1 MDTAFYNDI
10 LWRWVIPPAA
20 LLVAAIVGWTAS
32 RLLRSLLLTATR
44 HSAARWDD
52 EVVDRLL
59 DPLTVALTIAASLA
73 LLPFLQLDAG
83 LAIDIRR
90 VARVVLLTDFF
101 WAVWRIVDVTRLL
114 ALRSPWAV
122 RVPASRALVPL
133 GARAA
138 KVILLAIAIIAAL
151 SVFGYPVA
159 SLVAGLGIGGLAL
172 ALAAQ
177 KTVENLF
184 GAFSIG
190 VDQPFREGD
199 FVKIEEFVGTV
210 EAIGL
215 RSTRFRTLDRTIIT
229 IPNGKLAD
237 MRLESFTERDRLR
250 LATVIGLVYETTAAQ
265 LRAALAGFEAVLRA
279 HPKIWPD
286 AVVVRFREFAASSLD
301 IEIMAWFQTTDWGE
315 FQAIRQ
321 EILLQFMDVVER
333 AGSSFAFPT
342 QTVHLASAAAAAP
355 AAATARG

>member
-1 MDTAFYNDI
+1 MNADLYNDI
-10 LWRWVIPPAA
+10 LWRWLVPLLTLAVAA
-20 LLVAAIVGWTAS
+20 LVGWAAS
-32 RLLRSLLLTATR
+32 RLLRVALLTASK
-44 HSAARWDD
+44 HSRARWDD
-52 EVVDRLL
+52 EVVNRLL
-59 DPLTVALTIAASLA
+59 DPLTLAFTVAAALV
-73 LLPFLQLDAG
+73 LLPFLRLDAG
-83 LAIDIRR
+83 LATDIRR
-90 VARVVLLTDFF
+90 IARVVLLTDFF

-114 ALRSPWAV
+114 ALRSPWAA

-138 KVILLAIAIIAAL
+138 KAVLLAIAIIAAL

-199 FVKIEEFVGTV
+199 FVKIEDFVGTV

-237 MRLESFTERDRLR
+237 MRLESFSERDRLR

-265 LRAALAGFEAVLRA
+265 LRTALAGFEAALRN
-279 HPKIWPD
+279 HPRIWPD
-286 AVVVRFREFAASSLD
+286 AVVVRFSELAASSLD
-301 IEIMAWFQTTDWGE
+301 IEIMAWFQTTDWSE

-321 EILLQFMDVVER
+321 DILLQFMDVVER

-342 QTVHLASAAAAAP
+342 QTVHLAKRETQSP
-355 AAATARG
+355 R

>member
-1 MDTAFYNDI
+1 MNATAFNSVV
-10 LWRWVIPPAA
+10 WHWTVIAVALPAA
-20 LLVAAIVGWTAS
+20 ALIGWIAS
-32 RLLRSLLLTATR
+32 RLLRGALRAGVGRTNVS
-44 HSAARWDD
+44 WDD
-52 EVVDRLL
+52 AVVNRLG
-59 DPLTVALTIAASLA
+59 DPLTVAFTVSAALVI
-73 LLPFLQLDAG
+73 LPFLDLGAG
-83 LAIDIRR
+83 LADDIRR
-90 VARVVLLTDFF
+90 VARAILLVDFF
-101 WAVWRIVDVTRLL
+101 WAAWRIVDVSGHL

-122 RVPASRALVPL
+122 RVPASRSLVPL

-138 KVILLAIAIIAAL
+138 KAVLLAIAVVAGL
-151 SVFGYPVA
+151 SLFGYPVA

-199 FVKIEEFVGTV
+199 FVKVEDFVGTV

-215 RSTRFRTLDRTIIT
+215 RSTRFRTLDRTIIS
-229 IPNGKLAD
+229 IPNGRLAE

-250 LATVIGLVYETTAAQ
+250 MAAVVRLVYETTASQ
-265 LRAALAGFEAVLRA
+265 LRSALSGFEAVLRG

-286 AVVVRFREFAASSLD
+286 AVVVRFRELAASSLD

-321 EILLQFMDVVER
+321 EILLQFMEVVER
-333 AGSSFAFPT
+333 AGSSLALPT
-342 QTVHLASAAAAAP
+342 RTVHIANDSAALAP
-355 AAATARG
+355 LVNVQ

>member
-1 MDTAFYNDI
+1 MDAAFYNDI
-10 LWRWVIPPAA
+10 LWRWLVPPVALVVAA
-20 LLVAAIVGWTAS
+20 LAGWAAS
-32 RLLRSLLLTATR
+32 RLLRTGLLAGARRSTT
-44 HSAARWDD
+44 RWDD
-52 EVVDRLL
+52 EVVNRLL
-59 DPLTVALTIAASLA
+59 DPLTVALTVAAALI
-73 LLPFLQLDAG
+73 LLPFLRLDAG
-83 LAIDIRR
+83 LATDIRR

-101 WAVWRIVDVTRLL
+101 WAVWRIVDITRLL

-122 RVPASRALVPL
+122 KVPASRALVPL
-133 GARAA
+133 GARAV
-138 KVILLAIAIIAAL
+138 KIVLLAIAIIAAL

-199 FVKIEEFVGTV
+199 FVKIEDFVGTV

-215 RSTRFRTLDRTIIT
+215 RSTRFRTLDRTIIS
-229 IPNGKLAD
+229 IPNGKLAE
-237 MRLESFTERDRLR
+237 MRLESFSERDRLR
-250 LATVIGLVYETTAAQ
+250 LAAVIGLVYETTAAQ
-265 LRAALAGFEAVLRA
+265 LRTTLAGFEAALRA
-279 HPKIWPD
+279 HPKISPD
-286 AVVVRFREFAASSLD
+286 AIVVRFSEFAASSLD

-321 EILLQFMDVVER
+321 EILLQFMDVVEK

-342 QTVHLASAAAAAP
+342 QTVHL
-355 AAATARG
+355 